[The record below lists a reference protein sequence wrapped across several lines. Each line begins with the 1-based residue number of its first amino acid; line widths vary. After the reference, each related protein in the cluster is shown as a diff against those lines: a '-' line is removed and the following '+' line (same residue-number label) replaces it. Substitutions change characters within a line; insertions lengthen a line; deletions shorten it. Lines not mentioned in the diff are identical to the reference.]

1 MLQSTC
7 DIAIPANHKHKHQP
21 IDYIHVT
28 TKDNIDSNKD
38 TLRSNEKGSKELTE
52 LEEISAR
59 IATLVDILHEKGL
72 IDKKVY
78 ERTLAMRLHEISK
91 ATVFAEMSD

>member
-1 MLQSTC
+1 M
-7 DIAIPANHKHKHQP
+7 
-21 IDYIHVT
+21 T
-28 TKDNIDSNKD
+28 TKDDIDSNKD

-52 LEEISAR
+52 LEEIGAR
-59 IATLVDILHEKGL
+59 IATLVDVLHEKGL